1 MKRCPK
7 CNFSFVNLHQVC
19 DFDGTDLV
27 DEPETLPVSPG
38 VSALAAATRSPFLRL
53 VKSPVFFTVLAL
65 AGILSSLLLMV
76 YYDSANQSN
85 SIAGN
90 QPSQNSIV
98 SPVLPTQTPVQRPA
112 QIKTPA
118 TSSRAS
124 ALSNSKRTE
133 KSSSTSRSPS
143 GSTSG
148 STAGSNGRRPATI
161 SRSRAR
167 LHSPTSARNQPGRS
181 PLRRESKDTA
191 NKKEPKLTA
200 MLKTTWHILKK
211 PFKF

>member
-1 MKRCPK
+1 MKHCPR
-7 CNFSFVNLHQVC
+7 C
-19 DFDGTDLV
+19 DFTFADFYNVCEFDGAELV
-27 DEPETLPVSPG
+27 EDPEHPPSYLRASPPPSRLRRVLKSPLFLTG
-38 VSALAAATRSPFLRL
+38 LLVVALLASALMI
-53 VKSPVFFTVLAL
+53 
-65 AGILSSLLLMV
+65 G
-76 YYDSANQSN
+76 YYDAANQSS

-98 SPVLPTQTPVQRPA
+98 SPVVPTQTSVQRPA

-133 KSSSTSRSPS
+133 NSSSTSRSPS
-143 GSTSG
+143 RSTLS
-148 STAGSNGRRPATI
+148 SNARRPTTA
-161 SRSRAR
+161 SRSSAR
-167 LHSPTSARNQPGRS
+167 LHSPTSARNQPSRS
-181 PLRRESKDTA
+181 PTALQRESKDTA
-191 NKKEPKLTA
+191 NQKEPKLTA

>member
-7 CNFSFVNLHQVC
+7 CNFSFVDLHQVC

-53 VKSPVFFTVLAL
+53 VKSPVFLTVLGL
-65 AGILSSLLLMV
+65 AGVLSSLLLIV
-76 YYDSANQSN
+76 YYDAARQSN

-98 SPVLPTQTPVQRPA
+98 SPVPSTQTSVQPPA

-118 TSSRAS
+118 TSSPAS
-124 ALSNSKRTE
+124 ALSNSKGTE
-133 KSSSTSRSPS
+133 KSSSPS
-143 GSTSG
+143 STSSLS
-148 STAGSNGRRPATI
+148 STGRRPATA

-167 LHSPTSARNQPGRS
+167 LGSPTFARNQPNRS
-181 PLRRESKDTA
+181 PLRTESKDTA
-191 NKKEPKLTA
+191 DKKEPKLTA
-200 MLKTTWHILKK
+200 MLKTTWHILKW

>member
-1 MKRCPK
+1 MKHCPK
-7 CNFSFVNLHQVC
+7 CDFTFADFYNVC
-19 DFDGTDLV
+19 EFDGAELV
-27 DEPETLPVSPG
+27 EDPEHPPSYLRASPPPSRLRRVLKSPLFLTG
-38 VSALAAATRSPFLRL
+38 LLVVALLASALLI
-53 VKSPVFFTVLAL
+53 
-65 AGILSSLLLMV
+65 G
-76 YYDSANQSN
+76 YYDAANQSN

-98 SPVLPTQTPVQRPA
+98 SPVVSTQTSVQRPA

-143 GSTSG
+143 RSTLS
-148 STAGSNGRRPATI
+148 SNARQPATA
-161 SRSRAR
+161 SRSSAR
-167 LHSPTSARNQPGRS
+167 LHTPTSARNQPSRS
-181 PLRRESKDTA
+181 PTALQRESKDTA
-191 NKKEPKLTA
+191 NQKEPKLTA

>member
-1 MKRCPK
+1 MKHCPK
-7 CNFSFVNLHQVC
+7 CDFTFADFYNVC
-19 DFDGTDLV
+19 EFDGAELV
-27 DEPETLPVSPG
+27 EDPEHPPSYLRASPPPSRLRRVLKSPLFLTG
-38 VSALAAATRSPFLRL
+38 LLVVALLASALLI
-53 VKSPVFFTVLAL
+53 
-65 AGILSSLLLMV
+65 G
-76 YYDSANQSN
+76 YYDAANQSK

-98 SPVLPTQTPVQRPA
+98 SPVLPTQTSVQRPA

-143 GSTSG
+143 RSTLS
-148 STAGSNGRRPATI
+148 SNARQPATA
-161 SRSRAR
+161 SRSSAR
-167 LHSPTSARNQPGRS
+167 LHTPTSARNQPSRS
-181 PLRRESKDTA
+181 PTALQRESKDTA
-191 NKKEPKLTA
+191 NQKEPKLTA
-200 MLKTTWHILKK
+200 MLKTTWHILKR